1 MGILFTIVWNA
12 ISKLTVSRLRGAAVV
27 HPALSTP
34 TKGNASW
41 RMATGSPS
49 GHGTWHKCIC
59 RALTNHFSHP
69 RHREL
74 FGSFFDSSNGFPS
87 RLGFSLYVVFLYY
100 YIFVYEDY
108 GFRWFYWFK
117 KWEMCAI
124 KLTQC
129 FVYVRCLNGHLS
141 LINNNRQQMLQ

>member
-12 ISKLTVSRLRGAAVV
+12 ISKLTVSRLGGAAVV

-59 RALTNHFSHP
+59 RALTNHFPIHDIGNYS
-69 RHREL
+69 
-74 FGSFFDSSNGFPS
+74 
-87 RLGFSLYVVFLYY
+87 V
-100 YIFVYEDY
+100 
-108 GFRWFYWFK
+108 
-117 KWEMCAI
+117 A
-124 KLTQC
+124 
-129 FVYVRCLNGHLS
+129 S
-141 LINNNRQQMLQ
+141 LIHRMVFPIDWDFPYMLYSFIIISLFMKITVFVNFIDLRNERCVPLN